1 MARYQAK
8 FSSSFASLD
17 GYYTAVFSGST
28 TALSN
33 TRGMSLRAGLIES
46 RSALSNA
53 VLGQL
58 ATENLKDGRS
68 GSIVPYDV
76 VTRSGGNYTFTS
88 IYTSSLNDTTG
99 IVRPA
104 SPGTRPTESIAS
116 TYGGITTANDGG
128 TFSDSLFSAAATAL
142 EVVLDDIIAAPGNAT
157 KRGPRY
163 TITGSAT
170 ATVGSDDE
178 VLFRRGIHSIFMD
191 YNDEYIAWDTIKPA
205 DIVDTD
211 GAGGPYTNIN
221 PILSTVNND
230 FTLTINA
237 PYNLG
242 YQLVIQRLEIG
253 SGVNRKVWQYTGAN
267 SGSQWSAGS
276 TYDIT
281 GNTINLPFR
290 INANQFSSGSANIFY
305 VELTV
310 KNTIND
316 RGVNKIFYSNDFV
329 TSYTGPSNNWF
340 TFN

>member
-17 GYYTAVFSGST
+17 GHFVAVFSGST

-33 TRGMSLRAGLIES
+33 TRGMTLRAGLIES

-58 ATENLKDGRS
+58 GTENLKDGRS

-128 TFSDSLFSAAATAL
+128 TFSDSLFTAAATAL
-142 EVVLDDIIAAPGNAT
+142 EVVLDDIIAAPGNTT

-191 YNDEYIAWDTIKPA
+191 YNDEYIAWDTIKP
-205 DIVDTD
+205 
-211 GAGGPYTNIN
+211 TNIAGTSLAGAPLTLPAN
-221 PILSTVNND
+221 ANND
-230 FTLTINA
+230 LI
-237 PYNLG
+237 
-242 YQLVIQRLEIG
+242 LVIDAAYNGGYEVYVERLEIG
-253 SGVNRKVWQYTGAN
+253 EGGNREVWQYTGTN
-267 SGSQWSAGS
+267 SGSVWTNG
-276 TYDIT
+276 TLGIT
-281 GNTINLPFR
+281 GNAINLPFR
-290 INANQFSSGSANIFY
+290 IKANQFTSGSTDLEFY
-305 VELTV
+305 VELTIR
-310 KNTIND
+310 NTIND
-316 RGVNKIFYSNDFV
+316 RGTTKTFFGDTFSQTY
-329 TSYTGPSNNWF
+329 NNY
-340 TFN
+340 FNFN